1 MENIYQDIAARTGGS
16 IYIGVVGPVRTGK
29 STLIKRMMEVLVI
42 PAIPDPNRAKRA
54 KDELPQ
60 SGSGR
65 TIMTSEPKFVPEE
78 AVEIL
83 PDGSTRLRVR
93 LIDSVG
99 YMVEG
104 AVGAEENGVP
114 RMVSTPWSDSP
125 VPMTEAAELGTRK
138 VMEDHASIGIVV
150 TTDGTVTDIPR
161 ADYVE
166 AERRA
171 IRDIRKT
178 GKPFVTIINT
188 TDPMGEAAANLRSEL
203 KALFG
208 IDAAIAD
215 CQSLTREGCAA
226 LLQDLLCAFPMEEVR
241 ITLPRWLDALDEEH
255 PVRRKLYGEL
265 LERCAGVKAL
275 GQAEEALSTLSELEE
290 VAQVTLEATE
300 LSTGTVR
307 CRIRLPE
314 ALYYDTLSQKTG
326 TSIRSDA
333 DLMRLLTELASV
345 KTEYDRIASAL
356 KDVRSTGYGVVLPDR
371 EEMTLQEPE
380 LTRKG
385 TAFGVKLRA
394 SAPSIHMIR
403 VDADAQISPMVG
415 SEEQSR
421 DLLALLSGDP
431 DQVWDSNLFGKSVYE
446 MVRDGLQTKL
456 LRCGPEVRE
465 KFRQSLTKI
474 TNDGAQGLICII
486 L

>member
-1 MENIYQDIAARTGGS
+1 MDNIYQDIAARTGGS

-29 STLIKRMMEVLVI
+29 STLIKRMMEAMVI
-42 PAIPDPNRAKRA
+42 PAIEDPNRAQRA
-54 KDELPQ
+54 RDELPQ

-83 PDGSTRLRVR
+83 PDGATRLRVR

-99 YMVEG
+99 YMVPG

-125 VPMTEAAELGTRK
+125 IPMTEAAELGTKK
-138 VMEDHASIGIVV
+138 VMEEHASIGIVV

-161 ADYVE
+161 SDYTE

-171 IRDIRKT
+171 IRDIQRT

-188 TDPMGEAAANLRSEL
+188 TDPMGSAAAAVRAEL
-203 KALFG
+203 KELFG

-215 CQSLTREGCAA
+215 CQALSAEGCAA
-226 LLQDLLCAFPMEEVR
+226 LLQDLLYAFPLGEVR
-241 ITLPRWLDALDEEH
+241 VWLPRWLEALEEDS
-255 PVRRKLYGEL
+255 PIRERIFSAL
-265 LERCAGVKAL
+265 LERCGTIRSL
-275 GQAEEALSTLSELEE
+275 GQAEEALGQLTQLEE
-290 VAQVTLEATE
+290 VSPAAVDAADLA
-300 LSTGTVR
+300 TGTVH

-314 ALYYDTLSQKTG
+314 KLYYDTLSRKTG
-326 TSIRSDA
+326 TVIRSDG
-333 DLMRLLTELASV
+333 DLMRLLSELTGV
-345 KTEYDRIASAL
+345 KQAYDRVAQAL
-356 KDVRSTGYGVVLPDR
+356 SDVRTSGYGIVLPDR
-371 EEMTLQEPE
+371 EEMTLQKPE
-380 LTRKG
+380 LTKKG
-385 TAFGVKLRA
+385 ASFGVSLRA

-403 VDADAQISPMVG
+403 VDADARISPMVG

-421 DLLALLSGDP
+421 DLLALLSAEP
-431 DQVWDSNLFGKSVYE
+431 DRVWDSSLFGRTVYD
-446 MVRDGLQTKL
+446 MVREDLTAKLQ
-456 LRCGPEVRE
+456 RSAPEVRE
-465 KFRQSLTKI
+465 KFRQSLSKI
-474 TNDGAQGLICII
+474 INDGAQGLICII

>member
-29 STLIKRMMEVLVI
+29 STLIKRLMETMVL
-42 PAIPDPNRAKRA
+42 PHIPDPNRAKRA
-54 KDELPQ
+54 RDELPQ

-78 AVEIL
+78 AVEII

-99 YMVEG
+99 YMEDG

-114 RMVSTPWSDSP
+114 RLVSTPWSDSP
-125 VPMTEAAELGTRK
+125 IPMTEAAELGTKK

-161 ADYVE
+161 ADYIE

-171 IRDIRKT
+171 IRDIQKT

-188 TDPMGEAAANLRSEL
+188 TDPMGEAAASVRDEL
-203 KALFG
+203 KSLFG

-215 CQSLTREGCAA
+215 CQALTEEGCAA
-226 LLQDLLCAFPMEEVR
+226 LLQDLLWAFPLREVRVYLPRWLEALEEDSPIRSAIFGKLLDRCAAIRTLGQAEDILGGVQELEEVRQVRFDPMDLATGTVHCR
-241 ITLPRWLDALDEEH
+241 ITLPD
-255 PVRRKLYGEL
+255 
-265 LERCAGVKAL
+265 
-275 GQAEEALSTLSELEE
+275 
-290 VAQVTLEATE
+290 
-300 LSTGTVR
+300 
-307 CRIRLPE
+307 
-314 ALYYDTLSQKTG
+314 ALYYDTLSRTSG
-326 TSIRSDA
+326 TDIHSDA
-333 DLMRLLTELASV
+333 DLLRLLTELTAV
-345 KTEYDRIASAL
+345 KTEYDRVARAL
-356 KDVRSTGYGVVLPDR
+356 EDVRTTGYSVVLPER
-371 EEMTLQEPE
+371 AEMTLQKPE
-380 LTRKG
+380 LMKKG
-385 TAFGVKLRA
+385 AAFGVRLRA

-415 SEEQSR
+415 SEDQSR
-421 DLLALLSGDP
+421 DLLTLLSGEP
-431 DQVWDSNLFGKSVYE
+431 DTVWDSNLFGRSVYD
-446 MVRDGLQTKL
+446 MVRESLGTKL
-456 LRCGPEVRE
+456 LRAAPEVRE
-465 KFRQSLTKI
+465 KFRQSLSKI
-474 TNDGAQGLICII
+474 INEGAQGMICII

>member
-29 STLIKRMMEVLVI
+29 STLIKRLMETMVL
-42 PAIPDPNRAKRA
+42 PHIPDPNRAKRA

-78 AVEIL
+78 AVEII
-83 PDGSTRLRVR
+83 PDASTRLRVR

-99 YMVEG
+99 YMVDG

-114 RMVSTPWSDSP
+114 RLVSTPWAPSP
-125 VPMTEAAELGTRK
+125 IPMTEAAELGTKK

-161 ADYVE
+161 ADYIE

-171 IRDIRKT
+171 IRDIQKT

-188 TDPMGEAAANLRSEL
+188 TDPMGEAAASVRDEL
-203 KALFG
+203 KSLFG

-215 CQSLTREGCAA
+215 CQALTEEGCAA
-226 LLQDLLCAFPMEEVR
+226 LLQDLLWAFPLQEVR
-241 ITLPRWLDALDEEH
+241 VYLPRWLEALEEDS
-255 PVRRKLYGEL
+255 PIRSAIFGRL
-265 LERCAGVKAL
+265 LDRCAAIRTL
-275 GQAEEALSTLSELEE
+275 GQAEDILGGVQELEE
-290 VAQVTLEATE
+290 VRQVRFDPMDLA
-300 LSTGTVR
+300 TGTVH
-307 CRIRLPE
+307 CRIALPD
-314 ALYYDTLSQKTG
+314 ALYYDTLSRTSG
-326 TSIRSDA
+326 TDIHSDA
-333 DLMRLLTELASV
+333 DLLRLLTELTAV
-345 KTEYDRIASAL
+345 KTEYDRVARAL
-356 KDVRSTGYGVVLPDR
+356 EDVRTTGYSVVLPER
-371 EEMTLQEPE
+371 AEMTLQKPE
-380 LTRKG
+380 LTKKG
-385 TAFGVKLRA
+385 AAFGVRLRA

-415 SEEQSR
+415 SEDQSR
-421 DLLALLSGDP
+421 DLLTLLSGEP
-431 DQVWDSNLFGKSVYE
+431 DTVWDSNLFGRSVYD
-446 MVRDGLQTKL
+446 MVRESLGTKL
-456 LRCGPEVRE
+456 LRAAPEVRE
-465 KFRQSLTKI
+465 KFRQSLQRI
-474 TNDGAQGLICII
+474 INEGAQGMICII

>member
-42 PAIPDPNRAKRA
+42 PAIPDANRAKRA
-54 KDELPQ
+54 RDELPQ
-60 SGSGR
+60 SGSGK

-83 PDGSTRLRVR
+83 PDGATRLRVR

-104 AVGAEENGVP
+104 AVGATEDGVP

-125 VPMTEAAELGTRK
+125 IPMTEAAELGTRK

-161 ADYVE
+161 RDYVE
-166 AERRA
+166 AERKA
-171 IRDIRKT
+171 IRDIQKT

-188 TDPMGEAAANLRSEL
+188 TDPMGDAAANLRAEL
-203 KALFG
+203 KELFG

-215 CQSLTREGCAA
+215 CQALTIEGCAA
-226 LLQDLLCAFPMEEVR
+226 LLQDLLWAFPLGEVR
-241 ITLPRWLDALDEEH
+241 FYLPRWVDALDDDS
-255 PVRRKLYGEL
+255 PIRQKLYAGL
-265 LERCAGVKAL
+265 LERSAAIGAL
-275 GQAEEALSTLSELEE
+275 GQAEDSLNRLRELDS
-290 VAQVTLEATE
+290 VSQVDVESLE
-300 LSTGTVR
+300 LSTGTVH
-307 CRIRLPE
+307 CRIRLPQQ
-314 ALYYDTLSQKTG
+314 LYYDTLSQKTG
-326 TSIRSDA
+326 TTIRSDA
-333 DLMRLLTELASV
+333 DLMNLLTELTAV
-345 KTEYDRIASAL
+345 KREYDRVAEAL
-356 KDVRSTGYGVVLPDR
+356 RDVRAGGYGVVLPEQED
-371 EEMTLQEPE
+371 MTLEAPE

-385 TAFGVKLRA
+385 TAYGVKLRA

-403 VDADAQISPMVG
+403 VDADAEISPMVG

-421 DLLALLSGDP
+421 DLLALLSGDR
-431 DQVWDSNLFGKSVYE
+431 DQVMASNLFGKSVYDL
-446 MVRDGLQTKL
+446 VREGLGAKL
-456 LRCGPEVRE
+456 LRSGPEVRE
-465 KFRQSLTKI
+465 KFRQSLTRI
-474 TNDGAQGLICII
+474 INDGAQGLICII

>member
-1 MENIYQDIAARTGGS
+1 
-16 IYIGVVGPVRTGK
+16 
-29 STLIKRMMEVLVI
+29 
-42 PAIPDPNRAKRA
+42 
-54 KDELPQ
+54 
-60 SGSGR
+60 
-65 TIMTSEPKFVPEE
+65 
-78 AVEIL
+78 
-83 PDGSTRLRVR
+83 
-93 LIDSVG
+93 
-99 YMVEG
+99 
-104 AVGAEENGVP
+104 
-114 RMVSTPWSDSP
+114 
-125 VPMTEAAELGTRK
+125 
-138 VMEDHASIGIVV
+138 VV

-161 ADYVE
+161 SDYVE

-171 IRDIRKT
+171 IRDIQKT

-188 TDPMGEAAANLRSEL
+188 TDPMGDAAAGLRAEL
-203 KALFG
+203 KELFG

-241 ITLPRWLDALDEEH
+241 VSLPRWLDALDEEH
-255 PVRRKLYGEL
+255 PVRRKLFAAL

-275 GQAEEALSTLSELEE
+275 GQAEEALSALSELEE

-314 ALYYDTLSQKTG
+314 QLYYDTLSQKTG
-326 TSIRSDA
+326 TAIRSDA
-333 DLMRLLTELASV
+333 DLMHLLTELTAV
-345 KTEYDRIASAL
+345 KAEYDHIAQAL
-356 KDVRSTGYGVVLPDR
+356 RDVRSDGYGVVLPDR
-371 EEMTLQEPE
+371 EEMTLQTPE

-385 TAFGVKLRA
+385 AAFGVKLRA

-403 VDADAQISPMVG
+403 VDTDAEISPMVG

-421 DLLALLSGDP
+421 DLLALLSGDRE
-431 DQVWDSNLFGKSVYE
+431 QVFDSKLFGKSVYDL
-446 MVRDGLQTKL
+446 VCDGLGTKL
-456 LRCGPEVRE
+456 LRSGPEVRE

-474 TNDGAQGLICII
+474 INDGAQGLICII